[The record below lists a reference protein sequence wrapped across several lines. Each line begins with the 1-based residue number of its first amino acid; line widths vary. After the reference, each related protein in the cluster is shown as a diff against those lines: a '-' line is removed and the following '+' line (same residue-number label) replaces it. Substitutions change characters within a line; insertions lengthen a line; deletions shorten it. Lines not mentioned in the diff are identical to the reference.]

1 MGAQG
6 AVKIIFRGGQGE
18 DDKRREAE
26 YIDKFANPFPAA
38 VRGFIDDIIEPN
50 TTRQRIC
57 HDLELLANK
66 NLKNPKKKHANIP
79 L

>member
-6 AVKIIFRGGQGE
+6 AVKIIFRGKEGKSGK
-18 DDKRREAE
+18 DREAE

-57 HDLELLANK
+57 RDLQLLANK
-66 NLKNPKKKHANIP
+66 KLKNPKKKHANIP